1 MWYRYQLSSTV
12 FAQRKGNLHTNK
24 MGTGKIGTGRSGSI
38 AHCIKKPGN

>member
-24 MGTGKIGTGRSGSI
+24 MGTERSGSI